1 MKNKYLCKYIEAIH
15 CLIPR
20 GMIKKERKL
29 IILSNINWRRVIKT
43 NQQKIQKVLCML
55 EDLGGKAYLD
65 LLIQHIDY
73 KEINDTIKVLL
84 EKNIIN
90 IEYEFDSRINIKT
103 ETYVHLIVDD
113 NDWDEAINS
122 LKNARK
128 QRLCLEILKQYGKC
142 SVKKLLNIADTGRG
156 TLNSLQEKGYI
167 KFVDIEVKRNPLA
180 GKDFEIFPK
189 LIPNKEQQIAI
200 SKIGNCIEKNINS
213 SFLIHGITGS
223 GKTEVYLQL
232 IEKVIKKGKQGIML
246 VPEISLTPQ
255 IVARFMGRFG
265 ERIAVFHSGLSDGER
280 YDEWRRIASNEVD
293 IVIGARSAI
302 FAPLKNLGIIIID
315 EEHEHTY
322 KSEQSPRYHAIEV
335 ADYRRQLEGA
345 VLVLGSATPSIE
357 SYYKALNG
365 QLKLINLTKRAINT
379 GLPKVEIVNM
389 TRQLEIGNRG
399 ILSYELINAIDK
411 NLKKKNKP
419 FCF

>member
-1 MKNKYLCKYIEAIH
+1 
-15 CLIPR
+15 
-20 GMIKKERKL
+20 
-29 IILSNINWRRVIKT
+29 
-43 NQQKIQKVLCML
+43 
-55 EDLGGKAYLD
+55 
-65 LLIQHIDY
+65 
-73 KEINDTIKVLL
+73 
-84 EKNIIN
+84 
-90 IEYEFDSRINIKT
+90 
-103 ETYVHLIVDD
+103 
-113 NDWDEAINS
+113 
-122 LKNARK
+122 
-128 QRLCLEILKQYGKC
+128 
-142 SVKKLLNIADTGRG
+142 
-156 TLNSLQEKGYI
+156 
-167 KFVDIEVKRNPLA
+167 
-180 GKDFEIFPK
+180 
-189 LIPNKEQQIAI
+189 
-200 SKIGNCIEKNINS
+200 
-213 SFLIHGITGS
+213 
-223 GKTEVYLQL
+223 
-232 IEKVIKKGKQGIML
+232 ML

-255 IVARFMGRFG
+255 IVARFMVDLGN
-265 ERIAVFHSGLSDGER
+265 IAVFHSGLSDGER

-411 NLKKKNKP
+411 NLKKKEQTILFLNRRGYSSFMSCTACGYVEKCDHCDITMTFHKVSNVGTVLKCHYCGQIRRIP
-419 FCF
+419 KICP